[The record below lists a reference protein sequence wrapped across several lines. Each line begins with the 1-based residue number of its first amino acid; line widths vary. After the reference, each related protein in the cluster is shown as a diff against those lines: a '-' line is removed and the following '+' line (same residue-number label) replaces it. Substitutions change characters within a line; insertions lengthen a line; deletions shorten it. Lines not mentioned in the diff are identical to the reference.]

1 MNHKVTLTILSIFS
15 VFSCPE
21 INRNQT
27 SVKKLEFLSFSPVWA
42 DVNKYMRVTGTEVFL
57 LLLLLGNHQCTE
69 KDEIFV
75 LIFYPPSLQYPACEA
90 QQFDFLAVPWLC
102 WKFISKNEKCSH
114 KLWNQGA
121 VWENTRSIKTQKFS
135 LSPEFQFDYSYFKLS
150 YQFGYLISRFVL
162 WFCNGTQQKGKSQ
175 HKE

>member
-1 MNHKVTLTILSIFS
+1 MNHKVTLTVLSIFS

-75 LIFYPPSLQYPACEA
+75 LIFTHHLYNIQLAKHSSL
-90 QQFDFLAVPWLC
+90 
-102 WKFISKNEKCSH
+102 I
-114 KLWNQGA
+114 
-121 VWENTRSIKTQKFS
+121 FS
-135 LSPEFQFDYSYFKLS
+135 LFHDSVESL
-150 YQFGYLISRFVL
+150 
-162 WFCNGTQQKGKSQ
+162 
-175 HKE
+175 